1 LRKADLLAA
10 LAPFLVAGCATSA
23 LHMAPPRYDRP
34 WQPQTTEAGEIIP
47 GELPAENPS
56 GPYVLP
62 SNPAVGI
69 VPPGPG
75 VNATQAYTLPQ
86 LIDIAE
92 STNPDTR
99 VAWDEARNAALRAGI
114 AEAAYLPNV
123 TASVIAGYQVFHGQ
137 AGSPALEVNGNNA
150 NGVISALS
158 AQWLLFD
165 FGQRSAVVEAAKQ
178 MSVISNI
185 QFTAAH
191 QQVIY
196 NVSVA
201 FYTNV
206 AARAR
211 VQNADRSLKDA
222 QDVEA
227 AAQARFKHG
236 IGTVV
241 EAAQARQATAQA
253 RLAKVQADG
262 AAQNTYVAL
271 LAAIGISPLTPIKIA
286 DISNRKLSYALTGS
300 ADRIVSEALARR
312 PDMLSAYAAQRAS
325 AANVEAAEAEFLPKL
340 FVAATGTYA
349 TGGGLTVTAIPGV
362 GQSPATQNVTN
373 HELGAIIIA
382 GVTVPIY
389 DAGVRDAALAQAKSN
404 ADRADAIFR
413 RAREDAVREIVT
425 AQNSLRTSLS
435 AYDAARTLE
444 AAAQTTFDAATA
456 SYRHGIGSITDATSA
471 ETGLLTARNAAADAY
486 STALST
492 AATLALATG
501 SLGAAP
507 E

>member
-1 LRKADLLAA
+1 LRKAEWLVAFAPLL
-10 LAPFLVAGCATSA
+10 LAGCATSA
-23 LHMAPPRYDRP
+23 LRMAPPRDDRP
-34 WQPQTTEAGEIIP
+34 WQPQTTADGEIIP
-47 GELPAENPS
+47 GELPAQNPS
-56 GPYVLP
+56 GSYVLP
-62 SNPAVGI
+62 SNPALGV
-69 VPPGPG
+69 VPPTPG
-75 VNATQAYTLPQ
+75 VSPTHAYTLPE

-92 STNPDTR
+92 SNNPQTR
-99 VAWDEARNAALRAGI
+99 VAWDEARNAALQAGI

-123 TASVIAGYQVFHGQ
+123 TASVVAGYQAFHGRLSIGTSSTNLNE
-137 AGSPALEVNGNNA
+137 AD
-150 NGVISALS
+150 GVISAVS

-165 FGQRSAVVEAAKQ
+165 FGERSAVVEAAKQ

-185 QFTAAH
+185 GFTAAH

-196 NVSVA
+196 AVSVA

-211 VQNADRSLKDA
+211 AQNAERSLKDA
-222 QDVEA
+222 QDIEA

-236 IGTVV
+236 VGTVV
-241 EAAQARQATAQA
+241 ETAQAHQATAQA

-262 AAQNTYVAL
+262 AAQNTYFAL
-271 LAAIGISPLTPIKIA
+271 LSAIGISPLTSVKIA
-286 DISNRKLSYALTGS
+286 DISNRKLSYALTGA
-300 ADRIVSEALARR
+300 ADRIVSDALARR
-312 PDMLSAYAAQRAS
+312 PDMQSAYAAERAS

-349 TGGGLTVTAIPGV
+349 TGGGFALTAIPSV
-362 GQSPATQNVTN
+362 GQSPTTENVTN

-389 DAGVRDAALAQAKSN
+389 DAGVRDAALAQAKDN
-404 ADRADAIFR
+404 ADRAEAMFR
-413 RAREDAVREIVT
+413 RTREDGIREVVT
-425 AQNSLRTSLS
+425 TQNSLRTSLS

-444 AAAQTTFDAATA
+444 DAAQTTFDAATA
-456 SYRHGIGSITDATSA
+456 SYRHGIGSLTDATSA
-471 ETGLLTARNAAADAY
+471 ETGLLAARNAAADAY
-486 STALST
+486 SAALSA

>member
-1 LRKADLLAA
+1 MRKAELLAV
-10 LAPFLVAGCATSA
+10 LAPLVAAGCATSA
-23 LHMAPPRYDRP
+23 LRMAPPRDDRP
-34 WQPQTTEAGEIIP
+34 WQPPTSASGEIIP
-47 GELPAENPS
+47 GELPEQNPA

-62 SNPAVGI
+62 SNPSLGI
-69 VPPGPG
+69 VPPTPG
-75 VNATQAYTLPQ
+75 VNTTHSYALPE

-92 STNPDTR
+92 SNNPDTR

-114 AEAAYLPNV
+114 AESAYLPNL
-123 TASVIAGYQVFHGQ
+123 TASVIAGYQAFHGQ
-137 AGSPALEVNGNNA
+137 SGTPTLEA
-150 NGVISALS
+150 NPDGAKGVISAVS

-165 FGQRSAVVEAAKQ
+165 FGERAAIVEAAKQ

-201 FYTNV
+201 FYTHA

-211 VQNADRSLKDA
+211 AANADRSLKDA
-222 QDVEA
+222 EDVEA
-227 AAQARFKHG
+227 AAVARFKHG
-236 IGTVV
+236 VGTVV
-241 EAAQARQATAQA
+241 ETAQARQATAQA

-271 LAAIGISPLTPIKIA
+271 LAAIGISPLVHIKVA
-286 DISNRKLSYALTGS
+286 DIANRKLSYTLTDS
-300 ADRIVSEALARR
+300 ADRIVSDALARR
-312 PDMLSAYAAQRAS
+312 PDMQSAYAAERAS

-362 GQSPATQNVTN
+362 GQSPTTENVTN

-389 DAGVRDAALAQAKSN
+389 DAGVRSAALEQAKSN
-404 ADRADAIFR
+404 ADKAEAIFR
-413 RAREDAVREIVT
+413 RAREDAVREIVI

-435 AYDAARTLE
+435 SYDAARALDE
-444 AAAQTTFDAATA
+444 AAQTTFDAALS
-456 SYRHGIGSITDATSA
+456 SYRHDVGSLTDATSA
-471 ETGLLTARNAAADAY
+471 EAKLLDARNAAADAY
-486 STALST
+486 SAALSA
-492 AATLALATG
+492 AATLALSTG
-501 SLGAAP
+501 SLGASP